1 MSTAGDD
8 AQDLTRKQR
17 REQARAQRR
26 ELEQAQAASAAR
38 RTRLIQLGIVGAV
51 VVAAI
56 IGIVIATSGGKS
68 SHVAST
74 PQAKNKVASEVNGL
88 LGGLPQSGS
97 VLGNANAPVTLV
109 FFGDLQCPICRDFS
123 LGVLPGL
130 VQNYVR
136 AGKLRIEYRSLETA
150 TREPE
155 TFRKQQIAALAA
167 GKQNKMWWYTELFY
181 HQQEQEGSEYVNE
194 AFLDKLAG
202 EVPGLDISKWKSDRN
217 DPEFQNT
224 LLTDAQAAN
233 NQGLTGTPSFLLGK
247 SGTTPQKF
255 EPTSYQEPSSYY
267 AAIER
272 QLQK

>member
-88 LGGLPQSGS
+88 LGGIPQSGS

-130 VQNYVR
+130 VERFVR
-136 AGKLRIEYRSLETA
+136 PGKLRIEYRSLETA

-155 TFRKQQIAALAA
+155 TFRKQQIASLAA
-167 GKQNKMWWYTELFY
+167 GKQNKLWHFNELFY
-181 HQQEQEGSEYVNE
+181 KQQGEENSEYVNE
-194 AFLDKLAG
+194 EFLDKLAK
-202 EVPGLDISKWKSDRN
+202 EVPALDISKWKSDRN
-217 DPEFQNT
+217 DPAFQNT
-224 LLTDAQAAN
+224 LLSD
-233 NQGLTGTPSFLLGK
+233 
-247 SGTTPQKF
+247 
-255 EPTSYQEPSSYY
+255 
-267 AAIER
+267 
-272 QLQK
+272 